1 MRFPFAVFLLAV
13 FFPATLVCPAQTPP
27 NGFPP
32 ANPSPA
38 PRAPSEALSGVLS
51 GTLQPSIDA
60 LHRTLD
66 QLRLEKWKRGALRD
80 EAQGY
85 IVQIQNDL
93 GSNLPPLLAQADA
106 APGAVSKVL
115 PVLRHLDALYDVLLR
130 VVEAARI
137 SAPDD
142 QADQLQQALAT
153 LGSTRLAL
161 GDRLQGSA
169 DAAEKQIVDLDAR
182 IRAQA
187 ARAAAP
193 PIPVALPCVAP
204 PAHRATV
211 RRNATSTQKKPAPP
225 PASAKPKPA
234 SGAPNAATPNPS
246 K

>member
-1 MRFPFAVFLLAV
+1 MRFSFAVFLLAV
-13 FFPATLVCPAQTPP
+13 FSPAALVCPAQTPP

-38 PRAPSEALSGVLS
+38 PRAPSGVLPGAPSGVLPGALSGTLSGAPSGTLSGALSGTLSGAPSGALS

-80 EAQGY
+80 EAEGY

-142 QADQLQQALAT
+142 QAGQLQQALAT
-153 LGSTRLAL
+153 LGSSRLAL

-169 DAAEKQIVDLDAR
+169 DAAEKQIVDLTPESGPR
-182 IRAQA
+182 QPAQ
-187 ARAAAP
+187 RP
-193 PIPVALPCVAP
+193 
-204 PAHRATV
+204 R
-211 RRNATSTQKKPAPP
+211 
-225 PASAKPKPA
+225 
-234 SGAPNAATPNPS
+234 PS
-246 K
+246 P

>member
-13 FFPATLVCPAQTPP
+13 FSPATLVCPAQTPP

-38 PRAPSEALSGVLS
+38 LRAPSGPLS
-51 GTLQPSIDA
+51 GTLQPSIDSV
-60 LHRTLD
+60 HRTLD

-80 EAQGY
+80 EAQAY

-93 GSNLPPLLAQADA
+93 ESNLPPLLAQSDA

-169 DAAEKQIVDLDAR
+169 DAVEKQIVDLDAT
-182 IRAQA
+182 IKAQA

-193 PIPVALPCVAP
+193 PSPVALPCVPP

-211 RRNATSTQKKPAPP
+211 RRNATSTQKKPAPAA
-225 PASAKPKPA
+225 ASPKLKPA
-234 SGAPNAATPNPS
+234 SSAPDAATQNLS